1 MSRSGDLLLRLGFAL
16 PLLLTATLPVGVAI
30 GGAGTFLTLAV
41 AFGLLPLL
49 DHLVGTAGARVVP
62 VATAGTRAWF
72 DGLLYAWVP
81 LQFAT
86 LAYGATAFAAAA
98 TPVAALGIAISTGT
112 LTGGI
117 GIVVAHELGH
127 RRGALDRLLSWLLLA
142 STAYAHF
149 QIEHNQG
156 HHARVATPADPAT
169 ARAGE
174 SLYGF
179 LPRSVAGGF
188 ASAWSLEATRLRRA
202 GQPVVS
208 LRNRTLWAV
217 GSSVAMAAPFALAFG
232 LRGIV
237 FWLAQ
242 AAVAVG
248 LLEAVN
254 YVEHYGLLRA
264 RTDDGRYER
273 VRPEHSWNSSH
284 RVSNWLLFNLQRHSH
299 HHAHVTTHYESLEH
313 RDDAPQLPTGY
324 PGAILLALVPPL
336 WRHVMD
342 ARLER
347 CHALL
352 AAGLPPR
359 AGENA

>member
-1 MSRSGDLLLRLGFAL
+1 MRVPPLRDRLPALGFAL
-16 PLLLTATLPVGVAI
+16 PLLLTATLPAGRAI
-30 GGAGTFLTLAV
+30 GGTGAFLTVAV

-49 DHLVGTAGARVVP
+49 DHLVGAYEGRSAPATSAYAR
-62 VATAGTRAWF
+62 TWF

-81 LQFAT
+81 LQFAV
-86 LAYGATAFAAAA
+86 LAYGAAAFADAA
-98 TPVAALGIAISTGT
+98 TPLEALGIALSTGT

-127 RRGALDRLLSWLLLA
+127 RLRPLDRALSWALLA

-156 HHARVATPADPAT
+156 HHARVATPEDPAT

-174 SLYGF
+174 SLYAF
-179 LPRSVAGGF
+179 VPRSVVGGF
-188 ASAWSLEATRLRRA
+188 ASAAALEAARLRRA
-202 GQPVVS
+202 GRSVASPH
-208 LRNRTLWAV
+208 NRMLWAV
-217 GSSVAMAAPFALAFG
+217 GSAAAIAAPFGVAFGARGLAFW
-232 LRGIV
+232 LLQAV
-237 FWLAQ
+237 F
-242 AAVAVG
+242 AVA

-254 YVEHYGLLRA
+254 YVEHYGLLRT
-264 RTDDGRYER
+264 RTVDGRYER

-299 HHAHVTTHYESLEH
+299 HHSQVTVRYEALEH
-313 RDDAPQLPTGY
+313 RGDAPQLPTGY

-342 ARLER
+342 ARLQQWR
-347 CHALL
+347 VPKCSSAT
-352 AAGLPPR
+352 ARSAR
-359 AGENA
+359 